1 VLYCSTLEIDF
12 ADKISAGDEK
22 RLIINQRLNRKM
34 FDPKCQNI
42 ECPQCFLGKIYFDR
56 EIGYYC
62 MYCGDQFSA
71 VDMEI
76 LIEKNA
82 VTSHSAQKSDKSH
95 KKPAVEIRELPPHNA
110 KVSHISDDVIKSEKS
125 DR

>member
-1 VLYCSTLEIDF
+1 
-12 ADKISAGDEK
+12 
-22 RLIINQRLNRKM
+22 M
-34 FDPKCQNI
+34 FDPECQNI

-82 VTSHSAQKSDKSH
+82 LMSNSAQKPDNSR
-95 KKPAVEIRELPPHNA
+95 KKPAVQIKELPPRKA
-110 KVSHISDDVIKSEKS
+110 KKVHISHDFIES
-125 DR
+125 DESGR

>member
-1 VLYCSTLEIDF
+1 
-12 ADKISAGDEK
+12 
-22 RLIINQRLNRKM
+22 M
-34 FDPKCQNI
+34 FDPECQDI

-62 MYCGDQFSA
+62 MYCGQQLSA

-82 VTSHSAQKSDKSH
+82 ITSNSGQKSNSSLE
-95 KKPAVEIRELPPHNA
+95 KPAVEIKEIPPRKSKAAHF
-110 KVSHISDDVIKSEKS
+110 SRDVVENEKP

>member
-1 VLYCSTLEIDF
+1 
-12 ADKISAGDEK
+12 
-22 RLIINQRLNRKM
+22 M
-34 FDPKCQNI
+34 FDPECQNI

-62 MYCGDQFSA
+62 MYCGDQFNA

-82 VTSHSAQKSDKSH
+82 LTSNSAQKSISGH
-95 KKPAVEIRELPPHNA
+95 RKPAVEIRELPPH
-110 KVSHISDDVIKSEKS
+110 KVKKVHISRDVIKSEKP

>member
-1 VLYCSTLEIDF
+1 
-12 ADKISAGDEK
+12 
-22 RLIINQRLNRKM
+22 M
-34 FDPKCQNI
+34 FDPECQNI

-76 LIEKNA
+76 LTEKNA
-82 VTSHSAQKSDKSH
+82 VTSNSGQKSDSGL
-95 KKPAVEIRELPPHNA
+95 KKPAVQIRELPPRKA
-110 KVSHISDDVIKSEKS
+110 KNVHISDNVIKSEKP

>member
-1 VLYCSTLEIDF
+1 
-12 ADKISAGDEK
+12 
-22 RLIINQRLNRKM
+22 M
-34 FDPKCQNI
+34 FDPECQNI

-76 LIEKNA
+76 LIEKDA
-82 VTSHSAQKSDKSH
+82 LTSRFAQKSGSSY
-95 KKPAVEIRELPPHNA
+95 KKPVLEIKELPPRKA
-110 KVSHISDDVIKSEKS
+110 KKVHISRDVIKSEKP

>member
-1 VLYCSTLEIDF
+1 
-12 ADKISAGDEK
+12 
-22 RLIINQRLNRKM
+22 M
-34 FDPKCQNI
+34 FDPECQNI

-62 MYCGDQFSA
+62 MYCGEQFSA

-82 VTSHSAQKSDKSH
+82 ITSSSGQKSDDSLN
-95 KKPAVEIRELPPHNA
+95 KPAIEIKELPAHKA
-110 KVSHISDDVIKSEKS
+110 KVVHFSHNVIKGEKP